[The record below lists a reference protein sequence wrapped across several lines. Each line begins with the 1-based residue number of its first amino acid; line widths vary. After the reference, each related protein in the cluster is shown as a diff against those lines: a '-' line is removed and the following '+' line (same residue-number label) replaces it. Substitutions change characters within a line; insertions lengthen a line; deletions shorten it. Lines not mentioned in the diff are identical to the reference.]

1 MVSATRVRTGGAS
14 AKGVNKFD
22 CEVLT
27 NVALG
32 WLIMS
37 ICDENVGWS
46 SFSRTTSINRQSP
59 KTLGAPTFLR
69 GLACLGCRFDRTTAS
84 GALSSL
90 IGLHS

>member
-22 CEVLT
+22 GEVLT

-32 WLIMS
+32 WLIMP

-46 SFSRTTSINRQSP
+46 SFSSTTSKNRQSP
-59 KTLGAPTFLR
+59 KTLGAPT
-69 GLACLGCRFDRTTAS
+69 AS
-84 GALSSL
+84 GLSVR
-90 IGLHS
+90 